1 MNYDIILTMIKIS
14 NLTRKYKMG
23 KGNVVTALD
32 DFNCEIKEGEI
43 WGIIGPSGCGKS
55 TLLNILGGL
64 DTNYKGKV
72 FVNEQDLKKYNLNE
86 YRRNIVGSIF
96 QQFYLIP
103 SLTVEENITLPLTF
117 GKQKTKS
124 EIKERLDFLLKETNL
139 LKRRNHKPRELSGG
153 EAQRVAIARALITNP
168 KILLADEPTGNLD
181 SKTGE
186 NIVDLLINLNKK
198 EKTTLIIVTHDV
210 KIGKSLDKKI
220 ELLDGRRQNV

>member
-1 MNYDIILTMIKIS
+1 MIKIS
-14 NLTRKYKMG
+14 NLTRKYNMG
-23 KGNVVTALD
+23 RGNIVIALD
-32 DFNCEIKEGEI
+32 NFSCEIANGEV
-43 WGIIGPSGCGKS
+43 WGVIGPSGCGKS

-72 FVNEQDLKKYNLNE
+72 FVNNKNLKKYNLND
-86 YRRNIVGSIF
+86 YRRNTVGSIF

-117 GKQKTKS
+117 GKQKTKV
-124 EIKERLDFLLKETNL
+124 EIKERLEFLLDEVNL
-139 LKRRNHKPRELSGG
+139 SKRRKHKPKELSGG

-181 SKTGE
+181 SKTGG
-186 NIVDLLINLNKK
+186 NIVELLINLNKK
-198 EKTTLIIVTHDV
+198 EQTTLIIVTHDI

-220 ELLDGRRQNV
+220 ELLDGKRKNV

>member
-1 MNYDIILTMIKIS
+1 MIKIS
-14 NLTRKYKMG
+14 KLTRKYKMG
-23 KGNVVTALD
+23 KGNIITALD
-32 DFNCEIKEGEI
+32 NFSCEIKTGEV
-43 WGIIGPSGCGKS
+43 WGVIGPSGCGKS

-72 FVNEQDLKKYNLNE
+72 FVNGKDIKQYNLNE
-86 YRRNIVGSIF
+86 YRRNVVGSIF

-117 GKQKTKS
+117 GKQKTK
-124 EIKERLDFLLKETNL
+124 EETLERLNFLLKETNL
-139 LKRRNHKPRELSGG
+139 LKRRKHKPKELSGG
-153 EAQRVAIARALITNP
+153 EAQRVAIARALITSP

-181 SKTGE
+181 SKTGK
-186 NIVDLLINLNKK
+186 NIVDLLIKLNKK

-220 ELLDGRRQNV
+220 ELLDGRRKNV

>member
-1 MNYDIILTMIKIS
+1 MIEIT

-23 KGNVVTALD
+23 KDSIVVALD
-32 DFNCEIKEGEI
+32 NFSCEIKDGEI
-43 WGIIGPSGCGKS
+43 WGVIGPSGCGKS

-72 FVNEQDLKKYNLNE
+72 FVNDKNLKKYNLND
-86 YRRNIVGSIF
+86 YRRRVVGSIF
-96 QQFYLIP
+96 QQFYLVP

-117 GKQKTKS
+117 GKQKTKF
-124 EIKERLDFLLKETNL
+124 ETKERLDFLLNETNL
-139 LKRRNHKPRELSGG
+139 MKRKDHKPRELSGG
-153 EAQRVAIARALITNP
+153 EAQRVAIARALITSP

-181 SKTGE
+181 SKTGN
-186 NIVDLLINLNKK
+186 NIIDLLIKLNKK
-198 EKTTLIIVTHDV
+198 EKTTLIIVTHDI

>member
-1 MNYDIILTMIKIS
+1 MIEIL

-23 KGNVVTALD
+23 KGNIVTALD
-32 DFNCEIKEGEI
+32 NFNCKIKQGEV
-43 WGIIGPSGCGKS
+43 WGVIGPSGCGKS

-72 FVNEQDLKKYNLNE
+72 LINQKNLKKYNLNN

-117 GKQKTKS
+117 GKQKNKNQT
-124 EIKERLDFLLKETNL
+124 KERLDFLLNEVNL
-139 LKRRNHKPRELSGG
+139 SKRRKHKPKQLSGG
-153 EAQRVAIARALITNP
+153 EAQRVAIARALITTP

-181 SKTGE
+181 SKTGSS
-186 NIVDLLINLNKK
+186 IVDLLIGLNKK
-198 EKTTLIIVTHDV
+198 EETTLVIVTHDI
-210 KIGKSLDKKI
+210 KIGKTLDKKI
-220 ELLDGRRQNV
+220 ELLDGRRKDV